1 MDKRRISPMIKRI
14 HWGLDK
20 KFNDYLKE
28 YDLTFAQANILR
40 FVKSNNLNGKIVTQ
54 RDIEK
59 YLNASNPTVSGLLDR
74 LEDKGYIR
82 RIIDDKDARRRI
94 IVTTEKSANF
104 DVEMVAKLD
113 SFQDLILQDLSLK
126 QQDELF
132 EMLDMITKRI
142 KEIEGGM

>member
-1 MDKRRISPMIKRI
+1 MDKRRIGPMIKRI

-59 YLNASNPTVSGLLDR
+59 YLNASNPTVSGLLDC

-104 DVEMVAKLD
+104 DVEMMAKLD
-113 SFQDLILQDLSLK
+113 SFQDLILQDLSFK

>member
-1 MDKRRISPMIKRI
+1 MDKRRIGPMIKRI

-59 YLNASNPTVSGLLDR
+59 YLNASNPTVSGSLDR

-104 DVEMVAKLD
+104 DVEMMAKLD

>member
-1 MDKRRISPMIKRI
+1 MDKRRIGPMIKRI

-40 FVKSNNLNGKIVTQ
+40 FVKS
-54 RDIEK
+54 IEK

-104 DVEMVAKLD
+104 DVEMMAKLD

>member
-1 MDKRRISPMIKRI
+1 MDKRRIGPMIKRI

-74 LEDKGYIR
+74 L
-82 RIIDDKDARRRI
+82 
-94 IVTTEKSANF
+94 
-104 DVEMVAKLD
+104 
-113 SFQDLILQDLSLK
+113 
-126 QQDELF
+126 
-132 EMLDMITKRI
+132 
-142 KEIEGGM
+142 